1 MDLIFQIV
9 NWYSSIEFI
18 YDWLLILRW
27 FYAFFLKCLRAK
39 QSYWFIYKEY
49 YELIK
54 LIAFF
59 IIIIAYCIDFL
70 YTNLMIELILLF
82 ALITK
87 CSPKRPHFIFKYY
100 KFSVW
105 DSEYR
110 KVLLVF
116 DITKIIINIVFIL
129 DEKSSFKEI
138 QNPISKTIWTLHI
151 NPHRGIAFELIIFIQ
166 PTNLVRSHK
175 IIRSYYFLC

>member
-1 MDLIFQIV
+1 
-9 NWYSSIEFI
+9 
-18 YDWLLILRW
+18 
-27 FYAFFLKCLRAK
+27 
-39 QSYWFIYKEY
+39 
-49 YELIK
+49 
-54 LIAFF
+54 
-59 IIIIAYCIDFL
+59 
-70 YTNLMIELILLF
+70 MIELILLF

-129 DEKSSFKEI
+129 NEKSSFKEI
-138 QNPISKTIWTLHI
+138 QNPIS
-151 NPHRGIAFELIIFIQ
+151 
-166 PTNLVRSHK
+166 
-175 IIRSYYFLC
+175 